1 MDEGCPRHGLVNG
14 NQWIVTLAFATPQ
27 YAPLNSM
34 MLGNNGNIA
43 GNVLEGAAHF
53 GFSEKNLEICL
64 FWPDIPHGWSGTPK
78 IKIKNNVFRVHED
91 LMKYLCLFLVH

>member
-53 GFSEKNLEICL
+53 GFSEKTWK
-64 FWPDIPHGWSGTPK
+64 FVFSGQTFPLGGVERPK
-78 IKIKNNVFRVHED
+78 LKKNNVFRVHED

>member
-34 MLGNNGNIA
+34 MLGNKGNIA
-43 GNVLEGAAHF
+43 GNVLEGAAYLW
-53 GFSEKNLEICL
+53 FSEKKLEICL
-64 FWPDIPHGWSGTPK
+64 IWPDIPPGGVERPK
-78 IKIKNNVFRVHED
+78 LKKNNVFKVRED
-91 LMKYLCLFLVH
+91 LLKHLCPFLVH

>member
-64 FWPDIPHGWSGTPK
+64 FWPDIPPGGSGTPEIKK
-78 IKIKNNVFRVHED
+78 I
-91 LMKYLCLFLVH
+91 MFLGSTRTS

>member
-34 MLGNNGNIA
+34 MLGNIGNIA
-43 GNVLEGAAHF
+43 GNVLEGAAHL
-53 GFSEKNLEICL
+53 GISEKNWKFVL
-64 FWPDIPHGWSGTPK
+64 SGQTSPLGEW
-78 IKIKNNVFRVHED
+78 NAQN
-91 LMKYLCLFLVH
+91 

>member
-64 FWPDIPHGWSGTPK
+64 FWPDIPPGGSGTPK
-78 IKIKNNVFRVHED
+78 IKKI
-91 LMKYLCLFLVH
+91 MFLGSTRTS